1 MKLLILGAGQVGSSA
16 ADHLSREESNEI
28 TVVDTK
34 PKLLRDLQ
42 DRLDIRTILGNAA
55 HPDVLEKA
63 GAEEADVIIAVTDK
77 DETNMLACHIAYTL
91 FNTPTKIARIR
102 ADQYMRTKKLFSQ
115 NGLGLA
121 VDVRISPEK
130 LVCQHIEQLLHFPG
144 AMQALEFADGK
155 IRLVGARADKDGL
168 LVGQ

>member
-1 MKLLILGAGQVGSSA
+1 
-16 ADHLSREESNEI
+16 
-28 TVVDTK
+28 
-34 PKLLRDLQ
+34 
-42 DRLDIRTILGNAA
+42 
-55 HPDVLEKA
+55 
-63 GAEEADVIIAVTDK
+63 
-77 DETNMLACHIAYTL
+77 
-91 FNTPTKIARIR
+91 
-102 ADQYMRTKKLFSQ
+102 MRTKKLFSQ

-168 LVGQ
+168 LVGQKISALKDHIPNAEGRIAAIYRDGNAIQPEGNTILQENDEVFFLAPRKDIRAIMIEMRHLEHPVRSVVIANTAHVTRAEAEADVNLLSSPLC